1 MKSRRMVPV
10 MPYWEAL
17 GRTAIAKED
26 QRTSDQLTQYLN
38 YSGIDAAMSYENDTS
53 VFFISV
59 PTEQADDA
67 RKLLDEYARRGT
79 AGRQNML
86 SAPRVLHEPVFL
98 REEDRFKDT
107 TSAAAGFL
115 AAGTLT
121 FVAACA
127 NCLFVGVYHNN
138 RLSASDITQIWV
150 GLGFLSFGI
159 YMMYRARGLK
169 EQIIA
174 EDNFITKVIE
184 WFVST
189 YTADMLDESIRA
201 AGGSPC
207 STLEERR
214 RRRLCLIEDYLD
226 REISIKSP
234 EWYEYLTKEIY
245 VSIFEKPKIRKR

>member
-1 MKSRRMVPV
+1 
-10 MPYWEAL
+10 
-17 GRTAIAKED
+17 
-26 QRTSDQLTQYLN
+26 
-38 YSGIDAAMSYENDTS
+38 
-53 VFFISV
+53 
-59 PTEQADDA
+59 
-67 RKLLDEYARRGT
+67 
-79 AGRQNML
+79 
-86 SAPRVLHEPVFL
+86 
-98 REEDRFKDT
+98 
-107 TSAAAGFL
+107 
-115 AAGTLT
+115 
-121 FVAACA
+121 
-127 NCLFVGVYHNN
+127 
-138 RLSASDITQIWV
+138 
-150 GLGFLSFGI
+150 
-159 YMMYRARGLK
+159 MMYRARGLK